1 MQGKTRKIVQAVL
14 YEIIAI
20 IMTSPIF
27 AYGFDAS
34 PTSSGLLAAAISAIA
49 LTWNM
54 AFNTVFEWW
63 EARQPAPE
71 RTLARRV
78 LHAFG
83 FEGGLVVFL
92 VPLMAWWLHISLWQ
106 SFLAELGLIALFL
119 VYAFSFQ
126 WAFDRVFGVPD
137 SAKPRP
143 AAPDTNR
150 LN

>member
-20 IMTSPIF
+20 IMTSPVF
-27 AYGFDAS
+27 AYGFN
-34 PTSSGLLAAAISAIA
+34 TSAGSSTLLAVAISTIA
-49 LTWNM
+49 LSWNM
-54 AFNTVFEWW
+54 AFNTLFEWW
-63 EARQPAPE
+63 EARQPSPE
-71 RTLARRV
+71 RTLVRRI
-78 LHAFG
+78 LHAIG

-119 VYAFSFQ
+119 VYAFGFQ
-126 WAFDRVFGVPD
+126 WVFDKVFGVPD

-143 AAPDTNR
+143 ATPDANPR
-150 LN
+150 N